1 MKDLTKGKPST
12 LILTFA
18 LPIFLGNL
26 LQLTYSL
33 VDTRIVGSF
42 LGEDALA
49 AVGATSTLS
58 GLIIG
63 FLLGLSNGFAIIT
76 SQKFGARNMKEMK
89 KSFAMSLT
97 IGIVISIVITVLGLI
112 FLNPILKF
120 LNVPKHLIPVAKWY
134 IAIIIAGLIATFLYD
149 ACAATLR
156 AIGDAVTPLMI
167 LAISVALNIVG
178 DLFFVVVLKTGV
190 KGAAIATVLAQTIAF
205 IICWIYMV
213 RKYEILRLKK
223 EDFKDPA
230 PVMVKEMISAGL
242 SMGFMS
248 SLVNIG
254 TLTLQTA
261 INKLGKDIIIAHTAA
276 RKISEI
282 FMIMFSVFGQTM
294 ATYCG
299 QNMGAGKIERVKQG
313 IWLAIFYTFIWSV
326 LTAVASYTIGDWL
339 VYLVTGSHN
348 KAVIL
353 NATNYLKFDTLFY
366 FVTTLICILRN
377 AMQGLGDH
385 ITPLISSGLEMAGK
399 IVIAATLVPWLGYT
413 GVIIC
418 EPIVWFIMVI
428 PLVVQIFRMPVLK
441 TKGQA

>member
-134 IAIIIAGLIATFLYD
+134 IAIIITGLIATFLYD

-230 PVMVKEMISAGL
+230 PVMIKEMISAGL